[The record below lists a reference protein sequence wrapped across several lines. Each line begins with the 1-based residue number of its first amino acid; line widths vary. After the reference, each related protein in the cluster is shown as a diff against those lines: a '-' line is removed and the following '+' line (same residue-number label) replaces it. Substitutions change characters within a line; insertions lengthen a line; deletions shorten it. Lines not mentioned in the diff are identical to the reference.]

1 MRVYNRLPFYGG
13 ALMAFS
19 IEQDNEPTLL
29 TQTTPRPTQGISVE
43 MIDVIQSEISKG
55 FQSQAESA
63 RNLINA
69 ALRGTL
75 DAVDKKLA
83 SIEAPRPLVMVVK
96 IDDVKRKLTHSASE
110 SLQALLINAKIGVN
124 TLLVGPAGCGKTMA
138 AHQLAEALGLRFGH
152 VCFTAGASESWLF
165 GRQTANGFIE
175 GEFCDFY
182 ANGGVFLGDE
192 LDAADSNM
200 LLAVNTALA
209 NGHLKNPINGKTYL
223 RHKDFV
229 FVGAANTFGRGA
241 DSLYTGR
248 NRLDAATLNRFS
260 ITKMDYSK
268 TIEKQVCPDNK
279 MRGILQKAR
288 KELEKKNA
296 IEIIS
301 TRTLDIA
308 FKQFSAGMEWSHIIE
323 GICASW
329 PEGLAK
335 QVGLT
340 ASAMDSDETKEAI
353 PEQPITETIPF

>member
-1 MRVYNRLPFYGG
+1 MFN
-13 ALMAFS
+13 
-19 IEQDNEPTLL
+19 IETDNEPTLTL
-29 TQTTPRPTQGISVE
+29 PQAPKTAGISVD
-43 MIDVIQSEISKG
+43 MIDVIQKEIAKG
-55 FQSQAESA
+55 LASQAESA
-63 RNLINA
+63 RTLINA
-69 ALRGTL
+69 ALKGTL
-75 DAVDKKLA
+75 DQVEAKLA
-83 SIEAPRPLVMVVK
+83 SIEAPRPLVMAVK
-96 IDDVKRKLTHSASE
+96 IDDVKRKLTHVASE
-110 SLQALLINAKIGVN
+110 SLQSLLINAKVGVN
-124 TLLVGPAGCGKTMA
+124 TLLVGPAGCGKTLA

-223 RHKDFV
+223 KHKDFV

-241 DSLYTGR
+241 NELYTGR

-260 ITKMDYSK
+260 ITLMEYS
-268 TIEKQVCPDNK
+268 TDIEKQVCPDSTIRK
-279 MRGILQKAR
+279 RLQKAR
-288 KELEKKNA
+288 AELVKKNA

-308 FKQFSAGMEWSHIIE
+308 FKQHSAGMPWKNIVQGLS
-323 GICASW
+323 ASW
-329 PEGLAK
+329 PEQLAE

-340 ASAMDSDETKEAI
+340 DSLEEIVVAPTASVTGKKPIGPKLNGEKVSGEAI
-353 PEQPITETIPF
+353 PF